1 MRGYK
6 LYLPHIEGERRH
18 CICYPISWKCKGP
31 THGLFIVSFECSYPL
46 YITLAKLLTVGVVFK
61 YKLVIA
67 LLLVHA
73 AADVDDPLLAGLVG
87 HDAARG
93 VVVRDHEV
101 FYGMVWVVAER
112 ADPDAV
118 VVLSPAG
125 AK

>member
-1 MRGYK
+1 M
-6 LYLPHIEGERRH
+6 
-18 CICYPISWKCKGP
+18 
-31 THGLFIVSFECSYPL
+31 
-46 YITLAKLLTVGVVFK
+46 VFK

-73 AADVDDPLLAGLVG
+73 ATDVDDPLLAGLVG

-101 FYGMVWVVAER
+101 FYGTVWVVAER